1 MEEVPCRAFFSAAR
15 WNGHAAHSATGAA
28 QATSV
33 HCQPGNRT
41 DGTSD
46 KVSDRSVSGTKKMRA
61 TISRRRRYAA
71 CRAAA
76 VAPSSVSAVSAPAA
90 SAPAASAPAVAAVE
104 PVGHAV

>member
-15 WNGHAAHSATGAA
+15 WNGHAAHRATGAA

-71 CRAAA
+71 CRSAAVLPVPASPRQRQPPRRRRSAAA
-76 VAPSSVSAVSAPAA
+76 
-90 SAPAASAPAVAAVE
+90 E
-104 PVGHAV
+104 PVGRAV